1 MTIYLPTPTPSH
13 KPDVVPSYSN
23 SDSFE
28 KGADIGQGDY
38 DGDSYGGSQTEYGRE
53 SMSDFRAPDSFQSF
67 LYGKFPFSH
76 PGHIF

>member
-13 KPDVVPSYSN
+13 KPDVPSYSN

-28 KGADIGQGDY
+28 KGADGAGQGDY
-38 DGDSYGGSQTEYGRE
+38 DGVSHDGSQTEYGRE
-53 SMSDFRAPDSFQSF
+53 SGDFRAPDSFQSF